1 MNLIKKIKPHFFWLP
16 TILMIADAILKL
28 LFPDFLVEHTHFNFQ
43 NRLIWIG
50 IIELCCALIY
60 IFPVYMSIGFFL
72 IVCYCGAAIGI
83 SIYNEQFN
91 IFALFLL
98 ICFTLSFFWRRGS
111 IFSNNMFGKK
121 NRYWRSCKFYK

>member
-60 IFPVYMSIGFFL
+60 IFPVTMSIGFFL

-83 SIYNEQFN
+83 RINDEQSI
-91 IFALFLL
+91 IFPLIMLILFS
-98 ICFTLSFFWRRGS
+98 LSFHWRGAS
-111 IFSNNMFGKK
+111 IFSNNMFGRK
-121 NRYWRSCKFYK
+121 N

>member
-16 TILMIADAILKL
+16 SILMIADAISKL
-28 LFPDFLVEHTHFNFQ
+28 LFPDFLVEYAYLNFQ
-43 NRLIWIG
+43 NRITWIG

-60 IFPVYMSIGFFL
+60 IFPVTMSIGFFL
-72 IVCYCGAAIGI
+72 ISCYWGAVMGI

-91 IFALFLL
+91 IFPLLLL
-98 ICFTLSFFWRRGS
+98 ICFSLSFHWRGGS

-121 NRYWRSCKFYK
+121 K